1 MNIFNS
7 KKELLD
13 ALINGAAKLRREIV
27 DFLSVGSKLSQEQSY
42 SISVKNESVIDV
54 TNESYAIPHKTGTQ
68 DHTSNT
74 LNSLNKPMVVVPFW
88 AHQYVFSYSEIY
100 DATRKQREFYD
111 FFRHKF
117 LNKEFID
124 LEGNTNYSFI
134 LLFDL
139 LNGYKNHR
147 NLRILED
154 QLRRLGEF
162 YPRTHS
168 YALNFLAEK
177 MESAGD
183 RAGAER
189 IRFEHQTAF
198 YDYWKLG
205 SRYKTKLSLSD
216 EEVKK
221 LNRLSYSSNNFTG
234 IEFCCK
240 VVIRLYLAAIAA
252 LEDEFKNEL
261 SSLDEQLQSLSDI
274 VARKHYRYRKGS
286 QNYNYCME
294 STPGEICSIVFKHC
308 ENAVRDKYVHKRKL
322 NVYGSYTHPDVQA
335 EFEGRFV
342 EKLNRILP
350 ARLPHIELPDEE
362 TEIELNAQNTTRWK
376 LKFNELTTDYN
387 GDGKQFVKDILN
399 LGKLNGKNPAI
410 ENIFFEASK
419 FISKTDRETALILYI
434 YYLHHDLK
442 SASFDN
448 KQLSK
453 TIQKSLF
460 KTNEQL
466 HDFEMIISEFIADR
480 DVNKALQKIPA
491 IYAQKRKKIK
501 LDSAVIHEVQQQHSG
516 TVEILNEYLQD
527 EYEGETNTIK
537 SEEISSEEI
546 KIEITSKSEPAAI
559 SIFNSEIAL
568 TPLHCETL
576 KLFFKNGLTLP
587 MSELETFVKSKG
599 AFKNQLI
606 DSLNEACYEIL
617 DDVLIEEDDEYY
629 IISEN
634 YYRELLAE

>member
-1 MNIFNS
+1 MKIPTS

-13 ALINGAAKLRREIV
+13 ALVNGAASLRREIV
-27 DFLSVGSKLSQEQSY
+27 EFLTKPSQDQDVDMNSGSTG
-42 SISVKNESVIDV
+42 KNDSVIDV
-54 TNESYAIPHKTGTQ
+54 TNETYIIPQKHN
-68 DHTSNT
+68 SASPVNT
-74 LNSLNKPMVVVPFW
+74 FNQTIVQVPYW
-88 AHQYVFSYSEIY
+88 EHQYVYSYSEIY
-100 DATRKQREFYD
+100 DATKKQREFYD
-111 FFRHKF
+111 YFKYKF
-117 LNKEFID
+117 LNKEFVD
-124 LEGNTNYSFI
+124 LDGNTNYSFI

-139 LNGYKNHR
+139 LNAYKNHR
-147 NLRILED
+147 NLRILEE
-154 QLRRLGEF
+154 QLRLLGEF
-162 YPRTHS
+162 YPRTNT
-168 YALNFLAEK
+168 YALNFLAQN

-183 RAGAER
+183 YAGAER
-189 IRFEHQTAF
+189 IRCEHQTTF

-205 SRYKTKLSLSD
+205 SQYKTKLSLTD
-216 EEVKK
+216 DEVKK
-221 LNRLSYSSNNFTG
+221 LNRLSYSTNNFTD
-234 IEFCCK
+234 IEYCCK
-240 VVIRLYLAAIAA
+240 IVIGLYLAVIGD
-252 LEDEFKNEL
+252 LESGFKTEQ
-261 SSLDEQLQSLSDI
+261 SSLDEQLEALSDI

-308 ENAVRDKYVHKRKL
+308 ENAVRDKYAHKRKL

-342 EKLNRILP
+342 EKLNHILP
-350 ARLPHIELPDEE
+350 ARLPQIDLPDEE

-376 LKFNELTTDYN
+376 LKFNELTNDYN

-399 LGKLNGKNPAI
+399 LGKLNSKNPSI

-419 FISKTDRETALILYI
+419 FISKTDHETALILYI

-466 HDFEMIISEFIADR
+466 HDFEMIISEFIEDR
-480 DVNKALQKIPA
+480 DVNKAVQKIPA
-491 IYAQKRKKIK
+491 IYAQKRKKIR

-546 KIEITSKSEPAAI
+546 KIEITPKSEPAVI
-559 SIFNSEIAL
+559 SMFISEIAL
-568 TPLHCETL
+568 TALHCETL
-576 KLFFKNGLTLP
+576 ELFFKNGLTLP
-587 MSELETFVKSKG
+587 MDELETFVKTKG

-634 YYRELLAE
+634 YYRKLLAE